1 MSDENNS
8 SVHER
13 RHRKAVNVN
22 HAGSAVYGLGFIG
35 AAIFFI
41 QHAVT
46 FWACVIGILK
56 AIFWPAMLVYK
67 LLEYLKM

>member
-8 SVHER
+8 SVHEHH
-13 RHRKAVNVN
+13 HRKVVNVN
-22 HAGSAVYGLGFIG
+22 HASSAVYGLGFVG

-46 FWACVIGILK
+46 FLACVIGILK
-56 AIFWPAMLVYK
+56 AIFWPALVVYK
-67 LLEYLKM
+67 LLEFLKM